1 MSRGTKTA
9 LVGLHAVALL
19 LLFADLGWTQS
30 RGMARPMSVS
40 GGRGVRVA
48 HRIATPLNPSFATIR
63 GVPGLGFDFEHLVAI
78 SRASPNRFGRARR
91 VPFITPLFFDQG
103 FPGYYD
109 YDYGYDQGVPY
120 DAQPQPPVVPIQQ
133 PPQAFAQ
140 PSDAQPLPAQTPAQA
155 VPEAPPP
162 EIGQL
167 ILVRRD
173 GQVVLAVAFTT
184 AAGRLTYITRDGARH
199 SFPVAELDQ
208 ETTRQMNDANGTTV
222 ALPN

>member
-1 MSRGTKTA
+1 MNNGTKTG
-9 LVGLHAVALL
+9 LVGLLAVALIL
-19 LLFADLGWTQS
+19 VFAGSGWTQS
-30 RGMARPMSVS
+30 RGVARPMS
-40 GGRGVRVA
+40 GGGARSVRVA
-48 HRIATPLNPSFATIR
+48 PRIATPLNPSFAPIR
-63 GVPGLGFDFEHLVAI
+63 GVPGLGFDFEHLAAI
-78 SRASPNRFGRARR
+78 SRVPSARFGPRR
-91 VPFITPLFFDQG
+91 RPAVFTPIFFDSV
-103 FPGYYD
+103 FPGY

-120 DAQPQPPVVPIQQ
+120 DTQPQPPVVVIQQ

-140 PSDAQPLPAQTPAQA
+140 PSNAQQLPAQAPVQA

-167 ILVRRD
+167 ILVRSD

-184 AAGRLTYITRDGARH
+184 AAGRLTYITRDGTRH
-199 SFPVAELDQ
+199 SFPLAELDQ